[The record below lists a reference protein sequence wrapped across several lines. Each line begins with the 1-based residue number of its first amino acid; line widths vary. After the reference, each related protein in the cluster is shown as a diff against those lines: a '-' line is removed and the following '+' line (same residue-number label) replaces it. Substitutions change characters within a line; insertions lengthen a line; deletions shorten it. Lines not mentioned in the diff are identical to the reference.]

1 MFEHATTEN
10 ALAVLEEAI
19 KNHGKPASIMTDR
32 GSQFYANAS
41 EAKKKGASVFEK
53 RLVEFGIK
61 QILAG
66 VRHPQTNGKL
76 ERLHGEIQRKLP
88 EFEAIMMRKS
98 DPVDLFMERYNHRR
112 PHMSLGVDGK
122 SEILPMRSYVRCR
135 LEEKLWLTSKQER
148 NILSSEEELLFIYH
162 IRVIPRICLWS
173 GTTTGDHTCLLV

>member
-19 KNHGKPASIMTDR
+19 KNHGKPASLMTDR

-41 EAKKKGASVFEK
+41 EVKKKGVSVFEK
-53 RLVEFGIK
+53 RLVELGIK

-66 VRHPQTNGKL
+66 LRHSQTDGKL

-98 DPVDLFMERYNHRR
+98 DPVDLFMEWYNRRR
-112 PHMSLGVDGK
+112 PHMSLGVDRRTR
-122 SEILPMRSYVRCR
+122 LRPMCSYVRCS
-135 LEEKLWLTSKQER
+135 LEE
-148 NILSSEEELLFIYH
+148 
-162 IRVIPRICLWS
+162 IR
-173 GTTTGDHTCLLV
+173 G

>member
-1 MFEHATTEN
+1 MSGTYSNSMWHTDYKHLDDGRWFLCYEDGASRFVTGYGMFEHATTEN

-32 GSQFYANAS
+32 GSQFYASAS

-53 RLVEFGIK
+53 RLVELGIK

-76 ERLHGEIQRKLP
+76 ERLHGEIQRKMP

-98 DPVDLFMERYNHRR
+98 DPVDLFMEWYNHRR
-112 PHMSLGVDGK
+112 PHM
-122 SEILPMRSYVRCR
+122 
-135 LEEKLWLTSKQER
+135 
-148 NILSSEEELLFIYH
+148 N
-162 IRVIPRICLWS
+162 
-173 GTTTGDHTCLLV
+173 TC